1 MAFPMHRALEIVN
14 RPIAELKGYP
24 RNARRHARK
33 QLRQLSASIREFG
46 FCTPVLLD
54 ETDMLIA
61 GHGRLEAARQLGLET
76 VPTITITGLSEQQK
90 AALRLADN
98 KIAENASWDLELLAH
113 ELQFIGASVEFDV
126 TVTGF
131 ETAEIDLTLQA
142 GAEKDE
148 RADAVPMLDPSRP
161 PISALCDCWLLGEH
175 RLLCGD
181 ARNDEHYRALL
192 QGEKAMMV
200 FTDPPYN
207 TRIDGQVSGLGAAHH
222 REFVMASGEMSDPEY
237 VAFLRE
243 TACRLYEHT
252 RDGAILYLCIDWRQ
266 ISRAIPAAEEAG
278 VALINV
284 CVWNKSNAGMG
295 SLYRSKHELILVLKH
310 GTASHI
316 NNIELG
322 RHGRYRTNVWDYAGA
337 SSFGAER
344 SSNLRLHPTVKPVAL
359 IADAIHDCSSRG
371 GIILDAFAG
380 SGSTIIAAEI
390 TGRRAYALEL
400 DPLYVDGAVRRW
412 QKYTGGEA
420 IHAATGAT
428 FAAIAAIRAGVD
440 QQRPALPAPT
450 EEGPLND

>member
-1 MAFPMHRALEIVN
+1 MVWPMHRELQIIN
-14 RPIAELKGYP
+14 RPVAELKGYA

-33 QLRQLSASIREFG
+33 QIRQLSASIREFG
-46 FCTPVLLD
+46 FCSPVLID
-54 ETDMLIA
+54 EADMLIA
-61 GHGRLEAARQLGLET
+61 GHGRLAAARELGLET
-76 VPTITITGLSEQQK
+76 VPTITITGLNEWQK
-90 AALRLADN
+90 AALRIADN
-98 KIAENASWDLELLAH
+98 KIAENASWDLEILAH

-131 ETAEIDLTLQA
+131 ETAEIDLTLRA
-142 GAEKDE
+142 GSEKDE
-148 RADAVPMLDPSRP
+148 RADAVPILDPSRAP
-161 PISALCDCWLLGEH
+161 VTELGDCWHLGEH

-192 QGEKAMMV
+192 QGETAMMV

-207 TRIDGQVSGLGAAHH
+207 TRIDGQVSGLGAVHH
-222 REFVMASGEMSDPEY
+222 REFVMASGEMSPDEY
-237 VAFLRE
+237 AAFLHD
-243 TACRLYEHT
+243 TACRLRDHA

-266 ISRAIPAAEEAG
+266 IARAIPAAEEAG
-278 VALINV
+278 LALINV

-337 SSFGAER
+337 NSFGAER

-359 IADAIHDCSSRG
+359 IADAIRDCSRRG

-400 DPLYVDGAVRRW
+400 DPLYVDAAVRRW
-412 QKYTGGEA
+412 EAYTGGEA

-428 FAAIAAIRAGVD
+428 FAAIATTRTAIR

-450 EEGPLND
+450 EEGALND

>member
-1 MAFPMHRALEIVN
+1 
-14 RPIAELKGYP
+14 
-24 RNARRHARK
+24 
-33 QLRQLSASIREFG
+33 
-46 FCTPVLLD
+46 
-54 ETDMLIA
+54 
-61 GHGRLEAARQLGLET
+61 
-76 VPTITITGLSEQQK
+76 
-90 AALRLADN
+90 
-98 KIAENASWDLELLAH
+98 
-113 ELQFIGASVEFDV
+113 
-126 TVTGF
+126 
-131 ETAEIDLTLQA
+131 
-142 GAEKDE
+142 
-148 RADAVPMLDPSRP
+148 
-161 PISALCDCWLLGEH
+161 
-175 RLLCGD
+175 
-181 ARNDEHYRALL
+181 
-192 QGEKAMMV
+192 
-200 FTDPPYN
+200 
-207 TRIDGQVSGLGAAHH
+207 VSGLGAVHH

-310 GTASHI
+310 GTAPHI

-337 SSFGAER
+337 SSFGAQR

-359 IADAIHDCSSRG
+359 IADAIRDCSSRG

-400 DPLYVDGAVRRW
+400 DPLYVDAAVRRW
-412 QKYTGGEA
+412 EAYTGGEA

-428 FAAIAAIRAGVD
+428 FAAIATTRTAIR

-450 EEGPLND
+450 EEGALND

>member
-1 MAFPMHRALEIVN
+1 MHHMLQIVYLA
-14 RPIAELKGYP
+14 ISDLKGYP
-24 RNARRHARK
+24 RNARQHLNK
-33 QLRQLSASIREFG
+33 QIQQLVKSIQKFG
-46 FCTPVLLD
+46 FCNPILAD
-54 ETDMLIA
+54 ELGVVIA
-61 GHGRLEAARQLGLET
+61 GHGRLEAARQLGLES
-76 VPTITITGLSEQQK
+76 VPTITIAGLDEHQK

-98 KIAENASWDLELLAH
+98 KIAENASWDQELLAQ
-113 ELQFIGASVEFDV
+113 ELQFIGGSIDFDV

-131 ETAEIDLTLQA
+131 ETAEIDLTLRA
-142 GAEKDE
+142 GSEKDE
-148 RADAVPMLDPSRP
+148 RADAVPILDPSRAP
-161 PISALCDCWLLGEH
+161 VTELGDCWHLGEH

-192 QGEKAMMV
+192 QGETAMMV

-207 TRIDGQVSGLGAAHH
+207 TRIDGQVSGLGAVHH
-222 REFVMASGEMSDPEY
+222 REFVMASGEMSPDEY
-237 VAFLRE
+237 AAFLHD
-243 TACRLYEHT
+243 TACRLRDHV

-266 ISRAIPAAEEAG
+266 IARAIPAAEEAG
-278 VALINV
+278 LALINV

-310 GTASHI
+310 GTAPHI

-337 SSFGAER
+337 SSFGAQR

-412 QKYTGGEA
+412 QTYTGGEA
-420 IHAATGAT
+420 IHAQTGAT
-428 FAAIAAIRAGVD
+428 FAQIATTRDGVD
-440 QQRPALPAPT
+440 QTRPALPSPL